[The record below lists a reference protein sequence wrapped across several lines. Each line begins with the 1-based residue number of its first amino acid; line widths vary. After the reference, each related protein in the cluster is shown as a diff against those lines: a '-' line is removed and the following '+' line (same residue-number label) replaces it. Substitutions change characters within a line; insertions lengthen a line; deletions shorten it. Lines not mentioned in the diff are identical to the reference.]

1 MWLSIKE
8 FVNVLLIKAYGYV
21 PKKAVVDERERQIP
35 RQTEQFLVDSA
46 IEESTQILWYQRPAF
61 LQGLG
66 ELDELSQDDI
76 LGAKK
81 DVSWTNVSN

>member
-35 RQTEQFLVDSA
+35 RQFGNSNGITEQFLVDYSVTSKP
-46 IEESTQILWYQRPAF
+46 IVLSRKFIQLPSRP
-61 LQGLG
+61 
-66 ELDELSQDDI
+66 
-76 LGAKK
+76 
-81 DVSWTNVSN
+81 